1 MWRFPWCVSLA
12 IGHSYMWF
20 TDRKPST
27 APGRRR
33 EMQTL
38 GSCPRSTPDLP
49 FLPGSA
55 VSQDPDESARTPK
68 SCRSVSGRLGQRHGM
83 LSFLSVVSVAGFH
96 NQSQRCFLLS
106 GESSQAVVPGSIL
119 KPLCAYLSYLSNK
132 DAWPLAVCESL
143 DFRVRG
149 HHIGSPRPTHPPPPP
164 LISCETLGRSL
175 I

>member
-1 MWRFPWCVSLA
+1 
-12 IGHSYMWF
+12 
-20 TDRKPST
+20 
-27 APGRRR
+27 
-33 EMQTL
+33 MQTL

-106 GESSQAVVPGSIL
+106 GEYSQAVVPGSPSQSMGVGSGL
-119 KPLCAYLSYLSNK
+119 KPTFYPSVN
-132 DAWPLAVCESL
+132 P
-143 DFRVRG
+143 
-149 HHIGSPRPTHPPPPP
+149 
-164 LISCETLGRSL
+164 
-175 I
+175 